1 MEGPLL
7 GFEKTM
13 TESLLELE
21 LTGLALTG
29 DTGGAA
35 IPDSGAEVDL
45 GCLLLVKPKRGLL

>member
-45 GCLLLVKPKRGLL
+45 GCLLLVKPKRGL